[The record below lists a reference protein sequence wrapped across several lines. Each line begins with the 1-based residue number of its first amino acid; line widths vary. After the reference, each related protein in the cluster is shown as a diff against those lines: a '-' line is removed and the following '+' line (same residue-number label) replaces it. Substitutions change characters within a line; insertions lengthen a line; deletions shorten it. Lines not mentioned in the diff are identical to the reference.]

1 MVLDERGRYDVHF
14 LDNFN
19 GDRIV
24 EHFMSEKVA
33 TAWHC
38 FDSKM
43 TERFTSLHSLEQKLL
58 CRTFGTWQHDKGRE
72 RKGHPMCRHLACVS
86 CDHMSSVL
94 QATRRPSSEN
104 AEHECIMKIYFFLRD
119 M

>member
-1 MVLDERGRYDVHF
+1 MVLDEPGRYDVHF

-43 TERFTSLHSLEQKLL
+43 TGRFTSLHSLEQKLL

-72 RKGHPMCRHLACVS
+72 RKGQHPMSMCRHLACVS
-86 CDHMSSVL
+86 CDHVL
-94 QATRRPSSEN
+94 CPVGDPPPE
-104 AEHECIMKIYFFLRD
+104 
-119 M
+119 